1 MQETLSR
8 AADRTKNTK
17 KPKQSRRYLLWLV
30 PLLVIAGVYF
40 AGVAF
45 FTQHFLP
52 NTDIN
57 GQDAGGKSVAA
68 VTSIATDRSASST
81 LDLTTLEGDVQQ
93 IPLSDFSYNCWF
105 NSDLGELRDSQSP
118 FKWPLAFFQQEAWN
132 VPLGVSFDET
142 ALSQQL
148 QALPCYSGPSVQ
160 APVNAHIEKTETG
173 FTIVEAVDG
182 NTLDYDTLWATVTG
196 VLNAGE
202 LSADLAESG
211 CYRQPTVRG
220 DDPGLKEQMTNWKKY
235 EKLKITIDLT
245 DAEEVLDGEVL
256 QQWLQTDGSTIY
268 IDPDALSNYITK
280 LSTQYNTFETPRS
293 FNATGVG
300 TVTVGGSG
308 LDTYGFQMSIS
319 KTQAAVQ
326 EALDNFDSGTV
337 EAVWRI
343 PGLCRNAANGDIG
356 NTYIEADLARQ
367 HLWYY
372 KNGALQYETDF
383 VSGKNSE
390 PGRRTPCGVF
400 RVWGK
405 QRDRILKGDDYESFV
420 SYWMPFTWTGC
431 GLHDAPWRGA
441 FGGSIYQNNGSH
453 GCLNLPSSAAAT
465 LYNAVDFN
473 TPVIVY
479 RSY

>member
-1 MQETLSR
+1 MQETVK
-8 AADRTKNTK
+8 RTRTRSKPRKTK
-17 KPKQSRRYLLWLV
+17 KFLFWLV
-30 PLLVIAGVYF
+30 PLLVVAGVYL
-40 AGVAF
+40 AGAAF

-57 GQDAGGKSVAA
+57 GQNAGGKSVAA
-68 VTSIATDRSASST
+68 IAAVAAARTDTST
-81 LDLTTLEGDVQQ
+81 LDLTTLEDDVQQ
-93 IPLSDFSYNCWF
+93 IPLSEFSYQCWF
-105 NSDLGELRDSQSP
+105 DSDLDELRNSQSP
-118 FKWPLAFFQQEAWN
+118 LKWPLAFFREEAWN

-142 ALSQQL
+142 ALADRL
-148 QALPCYSGPSVQ
+148 RALPCFSDPSIQ
-160 APVNAHIEKTETG
+160 APVNAHIEKTDNG
-173 FTIVEAVDG
+173 FTIIEAVDG
-182 NTLDYDTLWATVTG
+182 NTLDFDAVWSAVTG

-202 LSADLAESG
+202 LAVDLDEAG
-211 CYRQPTVRG
+211 CYQLPTVRE
-220 DDPGLKEQMTNWKKY
+220 DDPGLHEQMANWKKY
-235 EKLKITIDLT
+235 DKLKITIDLT
-245 DAEEVLDGEVL
+245 DAQEVLDGEVL
-256 QQWLQTDGSTIY
+256 RDWLQTDGSTIY
-268 IDPDALSNYITK
+268 VEPDALKNYITG
-280 LSTQYNTFETPRS
+280 LSAKYNTFETQRS

-300 TVTVGGSG
+300 TVSVGGSG

-326 EALDNFDSGTV
+326 EALDSFNSGTV
-337 EAVWRI
+337 DAVWRI
-343 PGLCRNAANGDIG
+343 PGLCRGAANGDIG
-356 NTYIEADLARQ
+356 STYIEADLARQ

-441 FGGSIYQNNGSH
+441 FGGSIYLNNGSH
-453 GCLNLPSSAAAT
+453 GCLNLPSKAAAT
-465 LYNAVDFN
+465 LYNSVDFN